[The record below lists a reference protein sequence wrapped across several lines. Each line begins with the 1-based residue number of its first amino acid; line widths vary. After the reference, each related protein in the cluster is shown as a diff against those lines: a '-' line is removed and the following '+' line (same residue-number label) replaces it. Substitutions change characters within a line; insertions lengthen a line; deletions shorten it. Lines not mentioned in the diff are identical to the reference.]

1 MPQNLDAAADQA
13 DSNDLIS
20 FLKAIP
26 DGRYRRG
33 VRYPQWFLLLVAV
46 LGILSGC
53 RSSRDLEAFAKRHR
67 ESLNQALGLD
77 FKRWPSD
84 ATFLYLFNKAH
95 LQQFGE
101 VLQAWMISQIPGG
114 ADGVEQLVCDG
125 KTLRGSAIETEEGN
139 HRFVAQ
145 VRILLTCNEP
155 EFAALPPGQI
165 VPILADQGLYI
176 GSERSFY
183 RVLHAHGQAHRRG
196 RARPPQAPRPVPR
209 LRAAAPKQVWSWD
222 ITYLPTSVRGVW
234 LYLYLVIDVWSRKVV
249 AWDVAERE
257 DPAIAANLV
266 SRACIRERI
275 SKRRRQPL
283 ILHADNGNAMRAAT
297 LESRLEDLGVLRSF
311 SRPRVSND
319 NPYSESLFR
328 TAKYRPDYPSRPF
341 ASKEEACQWV
351 SSFVDWYNHRHRH
364 SGIKFVTPQQ
374 RHSGQAVEICR
385 HRAVVYEQAR
395 QRNPRRWTRSTRCWR
410 QPEVVWINPPPP
422 EIEPMPVM
430 LTVAS

>member
-1 MPQNLDAAADQA
+1 LTSPDDRRKALQILDEGMADGA
-13 DSNDLIS
+13 S
-20 FLKAIP
+20 
-26 DGRYRRG
+26 GR
-33 VRYPQWFLLLVAV
+33 QLALLLGVG
-46 LGILSGC
+46 LTTLQ
-53 RSSRDLEAFAKRHR
+53 RWRRQFAGD
-67 ESLNQALGLD
+67 E
-77 FKRWPSD
+77 
-84 ATFLYLFNKAH
+84 
-95 LQQFGE
+95 
-101 VLQAWMISQIPGG
+101 
-114 ADGVEQLVCDG
+114 DGVDRR
-125 KTLRGSAIETEEGN
+125 KGSHRHVAHRLSEEE
-139 HRFVAQ
+139 RQ
-145 VRILLTCNEP
+145 RILLTCNEP

-165 VPILADQGLYI
+165 VPVLADRGLFI

-341 ASKEEACQWV
+341 ANKEEACQWV

-374 RHSGQAVEICR
+374 RHSGQAVEICH

-430 LTVAS
+430 LTVAA